1 MLNILFYVV
10 IAVLLVYALK
20 RAVGGTSG
28 TNVAENIQKGAD
40 FLEKNKSLEGLVET
54 DSGLQYIVLQEGVGT
69 KHPKAKTKVLAHY
82 HGTLIDGTVF
92 DSSIDRGEPLEF
104 GLNQV
109 IRGWTE
115 GLQLMVEGQKVR
127 FFIHSNLAYGNRPAG
142 SIPGGSVLVFDVEL
156 ISIID

>member
-40 FLEKNKSLEGLVET
+40 FLEQNKSLEGLVET
-54 DSGLQYIVLQEGVGT
+54 DSGLQYIVLEKGVGT
-69 KHPKAKTKVLAHY
+69 EHPKPKTKVLAHY

-92 DSSIDRGEPLEF
+92 DSSTDRGQPLEF

-127 FFIHSNLAYGNRPAG
+127 FFIPSNLAYGNRPAG
-142 SIPGGSVLVFDVEL
+142 SIPGGSVLIFDVEL